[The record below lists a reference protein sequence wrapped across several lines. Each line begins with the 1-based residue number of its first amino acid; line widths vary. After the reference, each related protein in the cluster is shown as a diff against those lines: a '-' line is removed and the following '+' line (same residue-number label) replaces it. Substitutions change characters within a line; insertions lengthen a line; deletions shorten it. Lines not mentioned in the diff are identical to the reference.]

1 MKSLMQRVLE
11 RIDAIHR
18 RYGRNVFWLTLVA
31 ALAALLVVPLYL
43 FEEPSPVAVRSP
55 VFRGELRPAPK
66 PAEPPVVKPPAEQP
80 LVEKPAAEKLPVEK
94 PPVKKPPAEKP
105 AAEKPP
111 PISADLYQV
120 QLGAFASE
128 ERARRLVQDV
138 AREGFA
144 AVVMQVTLAGGR
156 VLHRVRLQG
165 ALPKDQAE
173 ALQANLKQ
181 KMPALAPILM
191 AAER

>member
-1 MKSLMQRVLE
+1 MKSLMQRVSE

-66 PAEPPVVKPPAEQP
+66 PPPAEPAPEQAAP
-80 LVEKPAAEKLPVEK
+80 AKPAPVAPAPPK
-94 PPVKKPPAEKP
+94 PAPAPSAPSAPPA
-105 AAEKPP
+105 A
-111 PISADLYQV
+111 LYQV

-128 ERARRLVQDV
+128 ERAHRLAQN
-138 AREGFA
+138 AAQEGFP
-144 AVVMQVTLAGGR
+144 AVVMQLTLAGGK

-173 ALQANLKQ
+173 ALRANVRQ
-181 KMPALAPILM
+181 KIPALEPILM

>member
-66 PAEPPVVKPPAEQP
+66 PPPAEPAPEQAAP
-80 LVEKPAAEKLPVEK
+80 AKPAPVAPA
-94 PPVKKPPAEKP
+94 PPKP
-105 AAEKPP
+105 APALPKPAP
-111 PISADLYQV
+111 APSVPSAALYQV

-128 ERARRLVQDV
+128 ERAHRLAQN
-138 AREGFA
+138 AAQEGFP
-144 AVVMQVTLAGGR
+144 AVVMQLTLSGGK

-173 ALQANLKQ
+173 ALRANVRQ
-181 KMPALAPILM
+181 KIPALEPVLM

>member
-1 MKSLMQRVLE
+1 MKNLMQQVSKGME
-11 RIDAIHR
+11 AIQAR
-18 RYGRNVFWLTLVA
+18 LGRNVFWLALVA
-31 ALAALLVVPLYL
+31 LLAAGLVVPLYL
-43 FEEPSPVAVRSP
+43 FEDASPVAVRSP
-55 VFRGELRPAPK
+55 VSRGELRPAPK
-66 PAEPPVVKPPAEQP
+66 PAPPPPV
-80 LVEKPAAEKLPVEK
+80 AEKLPPPEEK
-94 PPVKKPPAEKP
+94 SPAAKPPAEK
-105 AAEKPP
+105 APP
-111 PISADLYQV
+111 KSADLYQV

-128 ERARRLVQDV
+128 ERAHRLAQDV
-138 AREGFA
+138 AHEGFA
-144 AVVMQVTLAGGR
+144 TVVMQVTLAGGR